1 MKKNYSYIII
11 ISIAACLILACNPTK
26 TLTEGQYLVNKNII
40 DIDNKSVSIED
51 VSSYIKQKPNRR
63 ILGFFRFHLGVYN
76 YAMIGKRVSKLD
88 SFLIGIG
95 EPPVILDTLLTNKS
109 VKQIKLYLN
118 SKGYFN
124 SVVRKEIIYR
134 KKRAKVKYIAKTSQQ
149 YKIRNIKYFIED
161 KTIESMVYSDS
172 ANSLIVPGH
181 NYDSDVLQSE
191 RERIT
196 NNLKNEGYFY
206 FAKEFISYD
215 VDSAFG
221 SHQLDITMDIRNP
234 LVKDQNNPDTLISV
248 DHQRY
253 TINDI
258 NIYTDFS
265 SLDVDTSRYKTY
277 LYLAGKRK
285 KTSAPVPY
293 MFLYKD
299 TLKIKPRTIT
309 QSIFFEKGDYF
320 KLKDVDLTYNS
331 LMDLQVFKFAN
342 IKFNETPADSANKAH
357 TLDCKIQLT
366 RTPIQ
371 SFSFETEATNSAGNL
386 GVAGNFVYLNKNVF
400 RGAEIFKFKI
410 RGAMEIQKI
419 FGQTSAET
427 GIQQILPFN
436 TVETGAEAGIDIPKF
451 LLPVSQER
459 FPKYFKPK
467 TTISTGINYQKRPD
481 YTRYIINVSYGYEW
495 KESAKKKHIL
505 YLADVNSVKI
515 FPTDTFLVKIA
526 SINDPKIRNSYKDH
540 LTLALKYS
548 FIYNAQQANKNKSFS
563 YLRGDFETSGC
574 MLRNINSMFHSQLVE
589 GSYELFNIKYS
600 QYIRA
605 NADIRHYFIFDKI
618 NTLVVH
624 GVAGYGLAYKNSR
637 VLPFEKSF
645 YAGGA
650 NSLRGWRIYS
660 LGPGSY
666 HDTTG
671 MNSTGDIDLEG
682 NIEYRFPIYGFLK
695 GALFSDFGNI
705 WLNRK
710 NVSFPGGEFKF
721 YRFYKE
727 FAVDCG
733 FGARFD
739 FSFFVL
745 RIDAALPA
753 RDPSHPD
760 NDRWVLKYSKLKD
773 FRLNLGIGYPF

>member
-1 MKKNYSYIII
+1 M
-11 ISIAACLILACNPTK
+11 LACNPTK
-26 TLTEGQYLVNKNII
+26 TLTEGQYLVNKNVI
-40 DIDNKSVSIED
+40 DIDNKSVSTDDI
-51 VSSYIKQKPNRR
+51 SGYIKQKPNRR
-63 ILGFFRFHLGVYN
+63 ILWFFRFHLGVYN
-76 YAMIGKRVSKLD
+76 YATIGKKESKLD
-88 SFLIGIG
+88 KWIINTIG
-95 EPPVILDTLLTNKS
+95 EPPVILDTLLTKKS

-124 SVVRKEIIYR
+124 SVVSKEIVYR
-134 KKRAKVKYIAKTSQQ
+134 KKRAKIKYIAKTSQP
-149 YKIRNIKYFIED
+149 YTIRNVKYFIED
-161 KTIESMVYSDS
+161 NVIESMVYGDS
-172 ANSLIVPGH
+172 TNSLIIPGR

-196 NNLKNEGYFY
+196 NNLKNDGYFY

-221 SHQLDITMDIRNP
+221 THQLDITMDIRNP
-234 LVKDQNNPDTLISV
+234 LVRDKNNPDMFISMN
-248 DHQRY
+248 HQRY

-258 NIYTDFS
+258 NIYPDFS
-265 SLDVDTSRYKTY
+265 SLDLDTSKYKTF
-277 LYLAGKRK
+277 LYLAAKRK
-285 KTSAPVPY
+285 KTSAPAPY
-293 MFLYKD
+293 IFKYKD
-299 TLKIKPRTIT
+299 TLKIRPRTIT

-331 LMDLQVFKFAN
+331 FMDLKVFKFAN
-342 IKFNETPADSANKAH
+342 IKFTETPTDSLNKAN

-366 RTPIQ
+366 RTPVQ
-371 SFSFETEATNSAGNL
+371 SFSVETEATNSAGNL

-400 RGAEIFKFKI
+400 KGAEIFKFKI

-419 FGQTSAET
+419 FGDTSSGT

-436 TVETGAEAGIDIPKF
+436 TVETGADAGIIIPKF

-467 TTISTGINYQKRPD
+467 TTINTGINYQKRPD
-481 YTRYIINVSYGYEW
+481 YTRYILNVSYGYEW
-495 KESAKKKHIL
+495 KESSKKKHIL
-505 YLADVNSVKI
+505 YPADVSSVKI
-515 FPTDTFLVKIA
+515 YPTEKFQAKIDA
-526 SINDPKIRNSYKDH
+526 INDPKIKNSYKDH
-540 LTLALKYS
+540 LTMALKYS
-548 FIYNAQQANKNKSFS
+548 FIYNEQLVNKSKSFS
-563 YLRGDFETSGC
+563 YLRADFETSGF
-574 MLRNINSMFHSQLVE
+574 MLRNINSLFNSQLTE

-605 NADIRHYFIFDKI
+605 NADIRHYFVFDQF

-624 GVAGYGLAYKNSR
+624 GAGGYGLAYKNSM

-650 NSLRGWRIYS
+650 NSLRAWRIYS

-671 MNSTGDIDLEG
+671 MNRTGDIDLET
-682 NIEYRFPIYGFLK
+682 NVEYRFPIYSFLK
-695 GALFSDFGNI
+695 GALFTDFGNI

-710 NVSFPGGEFKF
+710 NINMPGGEFKF

-727 FAVDCG
+727 FAVDFG

-739 FSFFVL
+739 FSFFIL

-753 RDPSHPD
+753 RDPSHPE
-760 NDRWVLKYSKLKD
+760 NDRWVLKYSKFKD